1 MDKMKNGASGSQTS
15 KKDFNFFKVT
25 ELRNQVPASSDS
37 QFRPEELIQ
46 SKELIEKRKQ
56 MKSFKIQTLA

>member
-15 KKDFNFFKVT
+15 KKDFNLFKVT
-25 ELRNQVPASSDS
+25 ELRNQVHASSDS
-37 QFRPEELIQ
+37 QFKPEEWIK
-46 SKELIEKRKQ
+46 SKELIENRKR